1 MVSLRMNAP
10 IKRLLILAASITA
23 LTACGDDDGAGP
35 DNRPPAI
42 DTVFTPSLND
52 FAPTEVTIRVGGTVV
67 WSFGFDLHNVIFIRP
82 PSGPQPPQDIPSTMN
97 QNVSRV
103 FPLAGTFDY
112 ECRLH
117 PGMNGT
123 VIVK

>member
-1 MVSLRMNAP
+1 MNAP
-10 IKRLLILAASITA
+10 IKRLLILVASITA

-35 DNRPPAI
+35 DNRPPAV

-67 WSFGFDLHNVIFIRP
+67 WSFGFDPHNVIFIRP
-82 PSGPQPPQDIPSTMN
+82 ATGPQPPQDIPSTMN
-97 QNVSRV
+97 RDIARV

-123 VIVK
+123 VMVK